1 MHEQV
6 LAFQNYCTHPS
17 KCTNLQIL
25 QKPVAK
31 LAHGVSEY
39 FPTNKDTGGNFQF
52 CDVVNIRFKLE
63 KPHVEHL
70 EGFILLPKEGG
81 KGKLQYFFKTLHRK
95 L

>member
-1 MHEQV
+1 VHEQV
-6 LAFQNYCTHPS
+6 LAFQNYCTHLA

-31 LAHGVSEY
+31 PTHGVSEY
-39 FPTNKDTGGNFQF
+39 FPTNEDTSGDFQF
-52 CDVVNIRFKLE
+52 CDALNILFKLE

-70 EGFILLPKEGG
+70 EGFIFLPKEGG
-81 KGKLQYFFKTLHRK
+81 KLQYLFRTLHRK